1 MKKNKL
7 LLLSLLAST
16 LLVGCDKTTQIPN
29 GDDKVVSDFT
39 GTDKDGNKVDLTV
52 DLNLQ
57 KLYENLKTSAGGA
70 KAIEVILEKIAH
82 YEYLGNSESNIEVGF
97 GGEKFN
103 VKNYHTSTAFKADI
117 AEVFEDVVDGKAY
130 LDDDGKFD
138 PESYKEY
145 VEETLDYEVAGVEV
159 TSKYLSTELQNKL
172 GYNYD
177 NYIEEEIIPNLLQ
190 QYVYIDYVTS
200 SSKYESYFKSQYS
213 INLEVLK
220 IAHDT
225 TKLNGAW
232 NEALIRDV
240 QAVTGNTHKENYT
253 FATTDYS
260 FVTFNSDNQMV
271 LFETTAN
278 GLSYN
283 VYPNAGTDTDPVQAL
298 INKMY
303 STNSAN
309 PANIKQ
315 ITVAEAKTVAASLT
329 AVESFEINKDTVAN
343 ETYYKN
349 IEQVLIARKLWQIDR
364 EVVLAKNYDYKT
376 PLYNAWT
383 ESEKNE
389 AKGFAETY
397 SSSNSKPMK
406 QVAKEK
412 KISAQQEK
420 YYTEADYYTKGNYTS
435 VLPTALSSLRGT
447 NAQTL
452 QNNLKSFGTDS
463 KYLLPNKD
471 TLTNPVYLDT
481 ASNTYY
487 VCEVNDWYG
496 LYLNGA
502 DYGENVKNV
511 SKSDYHIDA
520 YKEGSYV
527 TYTYDASKKELVASE
542 PIVFAV
548 KGEEAFEEIVGL
560 IEVAAE
566 SILTDTIKKEAIVAL
581 FEKYELEI
589 NDQEIYDYISAQ
601 YPDYFETEE

>member
-16 LLVGCDKTTQIPN
+16 LLVGCDKTVQIPN
-29 GDDKVVSDFT
+29 GEDKVVSGLT
-39 GTDKDGNKVDLTV
+39 GTDKDGNEVNLTV

-57 KLYENLKTSAGGA
+57 KLFENLKTSAGGA
-70 KAIEVILEKIAH
+70 KAVEVILDKIAH
-82 YEYLGNSESNIEVGF
+82 YEYLGNSEANIEIGF
-97 GGEKFN
+97 AGQKFN
-103 VKNYHTSTAFKADI
+103 VKNYHTSKSFKADI
-117 AEVFEDVVDGKAY
+117 AEVFEDVIDGTTY
-130 LDDDGKFD
+130 LDDDGNFD

-145 VEETLDYEVAGVEV
+145 VEETLDYDVAGVDV
-159 TSKYLSTELQNKL
+159 ASKYLSTELQAKL

-177 NYIEEEIIPNLLQ
+177 NYIEEEIVPNLLKD
-190 QYVYIDYVTS
+190 YIYIDYVTS

-225 TKLNGAW
+225 TKLNGTW
-232 NEALIRDV
+232 NESLIRDV
-240 QAVTGNTHKENYT
+240 KAVTGNTHKENYK
-253 FATTDYS
+253 FAVNDYS

-271 LFETTAN
+271 IFNTNEN
-278 GLSYN
+278 GLTYN
-283 VYPNAGTDTDPVQAL
+283 VYPNAGTDTDPVQTL

-303 STNSAN
+303 VTDSAN

-315 ITVAEAKTVAASLT
+315 VTVAEANAVAASLT
-329 AVESFEINKDTVAN
+329 AVESFEINKDTVVN

-349 IEQVLIARKLWQIDR
+349 IEKVLVARKLWQIDR
-364 EVVLAKNYDYKT
+364 EIVLAKNYDYKT

-420 YYTEADYYTKGNYTS
+420 FYTEADYYTKGNYTS

-452 QNNLKSFGTDS
+452 QNNLRTFGTETN
-463 KYLLPNKD
+463 YLLPNKD
-471 TLTNPVYLDT
+471 SLTDPVYLDT
-481 ASNTYY
+481 TSNTYY

-527 TYTYDASKKELVASE
+527 TYSYDSTKKELVASE

-548 KGEEAFEEIVGL
+548 KGEEAFTEIVEL
-560 IEVAAE
+560 VQVAAE

-601 YPDYFETEE
+601 YPDYFEEEE